1 MIIREV
7 AVGGVEQALAAEK
20 QGAERI
26 ELCDNLIE
34 GGTTPSYGV
43 ILECKKSLRIPIVVM
58 IRPRGGDFVYSD
70 LEKRAMLEDVK
81 LCSSLGVDGIA
92 IGMLT
97 KDNNVDYDFLKE
109 VISIKGDLKV
119 TFHKAI
125 DQVLDYKNS
134 VYNLKKIGIQRVLSS
149 GQEDSAI
156 RGIKKLKE
164 IDLIEGLELVVAGKV
179 TKENLESLKSELKT
193 DSFHG
198 KNIL

>member
-7 AVGGVEQALAAEK
+7 AVGGVEQALTAEK

-43 ILECKKSLRIPIVVM
+43 ILECKKSLSIPIVVM

-81 LCSSLGVDGIA
+81 VCSSLGVDGIA

-97 KDNNVDYDFLKE
+97 QDNNVDYDFLKK
-109 VISIKGDLKV
+109 VMSIKGDLKV

-134 VYNLKKIGIQRVLSS
+134 VYNLKKIGVQRILSS

-156 RGIKKLKE
+156 RGINKLKE
-164 IDLIEGLELVVAGKV
+164 IDLIEGIELVVAGKV
-179 TKENLESLKSELKT
+179 TKENLENLKSELKT
-193 DSFHG
+193 ESFHG